1 MPHDYMDSEY
11 RPDSQMRITTIRR
24 GAPSRSQHRD
34 KGAEF
39 ILTGFHQLQGIRY
52 YVYQGQHDDG
62 NLSEFTV
69 DADVRL
75 LRKHGIALQ
84 ELPLLCRR
92 LLEKQNPDSSVKAVT
107 FTEDLMK
114 EQADQRAALK
124 QAAQEKKKAYRRFR
138 PAPSGAGSRVNPSG

>member
-1 MPHDYMDSEY
+1 MPSDYADSDV
-11 RPDSQMRITTIRR
+11 RPDSDVRATTIRR
-24 GAPSRSQHRD
+24 CTSGSSHRRD
-34 KGAEF
+34 KNTDF
-39 ILTGFHQLQGIRY
+39 ILTGFHQADGIRY
-52 YVYQGQHDDG
+52 YVYQSQHDDG
-62 NLSEFTV
+62 SSGEFTV

-92 LLEKQNPDSSVKAVT
+92 LLEKLNPDASLKAVT

-124 QAAQEKKKAYRRFR
+124 QAALEKKKAHRRLR
-138 PAPSGAGSRVNPSG
+138 PAHLGRDHW

>member
-1 MPHDYMDSEY
+1 MSTDHTDSEW
-11 RPDSQMRITTIRR
+11 RLEPPVRATPVRR
-24 GAPSRSQHRD
+24 CPSPRSQHRD
-34 KGAEF
+34 KNTDF
-39 ILTGFHQLQGIRY
+39 IMTGFHQAEGIRY
-52 YVYQGQHDDG
+52 YVYQVQHEDG
-62 NLSEFTV
+62 SVSESTV

-92 LLEKQNPDSSVKAVT
+92 LLERQNSDASVRAVT

-124 QAAQEKKKAYRRFR
+124 QAAQAKKKVYRRPR
-138 PAPSGAGSRVNPSG
+138 PSPFGRDHRGSC

>member
-1 MPHDYMDSEY
+1 MPDDYRESEY
-11 RPDSQMRITTIRR
+11 HPDSQLGNPTIRR
-24 GAPSRSQHRD
+24 CGSARSQHRD
-34 KGAEF
+34 KGNDF
-39 ILTGFHQLQGIRY
+39 ILTGFHQLHGIRY

-62 NLSEFTV
+62 TSSEFTV

-92 LLEKQNPDSSVKAVT
+92 LLEKQPPDSSLKAVT

-114 EQADQRAALK
+114 EQADQRAASK

-138 PAPSGAGSRVNPSG
+138 PARN

>member
-1 MPHDYMDSEY
+1 MPGNHTDSEY
-11 RPDSQMRITTIRR
+11 RPDSEVRNTTIRR
-24 GAPSRSQHRD
+24 FPSRSQHRD
-34 KGAEF
+34 KGTDF
-39 ILTGFHQLQGIRY
+39 MLTGFHQLQGIRY
-52 YVYQGQHDDG
+52 YVYQGRYDDG
-62 NLSEFTV
+62 TSSEFTV

-92 LLEKQNPDSSVKAVT
+92 LLEKQNPDSSLKAVT

-124 QAAQEKKKAYRRFR
+124 QAAQDKKAYRRFR
-138 PAPSGAGSRVNPSG
+138 PAHLGREHT